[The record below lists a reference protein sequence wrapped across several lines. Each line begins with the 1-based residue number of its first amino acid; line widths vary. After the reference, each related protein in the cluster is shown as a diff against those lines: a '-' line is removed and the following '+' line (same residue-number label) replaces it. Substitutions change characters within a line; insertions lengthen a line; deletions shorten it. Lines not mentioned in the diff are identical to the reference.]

1 MGPEGKPRKRR
12 KQHEPA
18 LFPKAERPQRVL
30 VTGATGFVG
39 SAVVRELL
47 VRGFE
52 VVALARRLPPCDGEP
67 RLIRVAADVTAPG
80 WERWVEGCSA
90 AIHLVGIIRERPGV
104 TFRRAHVDATARV
117 VEACQ
122 ALGIGRLVHISA
134 VGARLDAATPYHRTK
149 AEAEELVRSSG
160 LAWTIIRPSVIFG
173 PGDGF
178 TTTLAN
184 VIRRFPVVPV
194 FGDGSYP
201 LQPVAVEDVAEVFAA
216 CLENPEAERR
226 VLELGGPEVLT
237 YVEVL
242 RRVASSLGKRRAFI
256 RIPLAV
262 ARPLVHLATTLLA
275 NPPIT
280 TDELTMLVSGSVADT
295 TLVQKLFGLP
305 RKTFA
310 GVTWLP
316 SPGETTR

>member
-1 MGPEGKPRKRR
+1 MGLEGKPRKRR
-12 KQHEPA
+12 KPQEPE
-18 LFPKAERPQRVL
+18 LFPETKRPQRVL

-47 VRGFE
+47 IRGFE
-52 VVALARRLPPCDGEP
+52 VVALARRLPPCDGQP
-67 RLIRVAADVTAPG
+67 RLIRVAADVTALG

-90 AIHLVGIIRERPGV
+90 AIHLVGIIRERPKEGV
-104 TFRRAHVDATARV
+104 TFRKAHVHATARV

-122 ALGIGRLVHISA
+122 ALGIGRLLHMSA

-149 AEAEELVRSSG
+149 GEAEELVKASG

-178 TTTLAN
+178 TTTLAR
-184 VIRRFPVVPV
+184 VVTRFPVVPV
-194 FGDGSYP
+194 FGNGSYP
-201 LQPVAVEDVAEVFAA
+201 LQPVAVEEVAEVFAA

-237 YVEVL
+237 YMEVL
-242 RRVASSLGKRRAFI
+242 RRVATSLGKRRAFVKL
-256 RIPLAV
+256 PLGL
-262 ARPLVHLATTLLA
+262 ARPLVRLATKLLA

-280 TDELTMLVSGSVADT
+280 SDELTMLVSGSVADT

-305 RKTFA
+305 KKPFA
-310 GVTWLP
+310 GVTWPLA
-316 SPGETTR
+316 S